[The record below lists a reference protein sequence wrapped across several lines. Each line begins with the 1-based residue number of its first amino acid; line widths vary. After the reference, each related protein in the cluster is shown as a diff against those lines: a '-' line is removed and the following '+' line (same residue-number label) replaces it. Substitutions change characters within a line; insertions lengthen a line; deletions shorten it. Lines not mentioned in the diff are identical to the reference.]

1 MTDFDRRHLL
11 AATLTGGAALAAG
24 GTAAAPATASPA
36 PAAAPRPAAAR
47 PAPAPGPLRVHLVA
61 FDGVEELDLFGP
73 LEVFA
78 LAAALGRP
86 VVPTLVTTGRPG
98 RVRASFGTQ
107 IEVPGRWDP
116 SSADAVVVLGGGYRK
131 RDGAGVWAEID
142 KGTLPQGL
150 RRAVRPGLTLV
161 GVCTGVFLLHAAGL
175 LDGRPCTT
183 HVRAKQDLRDL
194 GHDVRDA
201 RVVDDGDLVCAGGVS
216 SGIDAALWLLE
227 RELGPEAA
235 SGVETLL
242 EFERRGT
249 VLRTA

>member
-1 MTDFDRRHLL
+1 MSDFDRRHLI
-11 AATLTGGAALAAG
+11 ATTLTGGAALAASWAG
-24 GTAAAPATASPA
+24 AAPAAAAGNPA
-36 PAAAPRPAAAR
+36 PAAAPG
-47 PAPAPGPLRVHLVA
+47 APASAAKPLRVHLVA

-86 VVPTLVTTGRPG
+86 VEPTLVTTGRPG
-98 RVRASFGTQ
+98 RVRASFGTVVD
-107 IEVPGRWDP
+107 VPGHWDP

-131 RDGAGVWAEID
+131 RDGAGVWAEIG
-142 KGTLPQGL
+142 KGTLPQAL
-150 RRAVRPGLTLV
+150 RRAARPGLTVV
-161 GVCTGVFLLHAAGL
+161 GVCTGVFILHAAGL

-227 RELGPEAA
+227 RELGAEAA
-235 SGVETLL
+235 SGVEALL

-249 VLRTA
+249 VLRTGR

>member
-1 MTDFDRRHLL
+1 PR
-11 AATLTGGAALAAG
+11 
-24 GTAAAPATASPA
+24 PATAGPA
-36 PAAAPRPAAAR
+36 PGA
-47 PAPAPGPLRVHLVA
+47 GPLRVHLVA

-98 RVRASFGTQ
+98 RVRAAFGTQ

-116 SSADAVVVLGGGYRK
+116 SSADAVVVVGGGYRK
-131 RDGAGVWAEID
+131 RDGPGVWAEID
-142 KGTLPQGL
+142 KGTLPQAL

-227 RELGPEAA
+227 RHLGAEAA

>member
-1 MTDFDRRHLL
+1 MNDFNRRHLL
-11 AATLTGGAALAAG
+11 ATTLTGSAALAAG
-24 GTAAAPATASPA
+24 WAGTVPAAASPA
-36 PAAAPRPAAAR
+36 PDSAPAAR
-47 PAPAPGPLRVHLVA
+47 SLRVHLVA

-78 LAAALGRP
+78 LAAALGWP
-86 VVPTLVTTGRPG
+86 VVPTLVTSGRPG
-98 RVRASFGTQ
+98 RVRASFGTE

-116 SSADAVVVLGGGYRK
+116 SAADAVVVLGGGYRK
-131 RDGAGVWAEID
+131 RDGAGVWAEIA
-142 KGTLPQGL
+142 KGTLPQAL

-161 GVCTGVFLLHAAGL
+161 GVCTGVFILHAAGL

-227 RELGPEAA
+227 RELGSEAA
-235 SGVETLL
+235 SGVEALL

-249 VLRTA
+249 VLRTRPGRRQ